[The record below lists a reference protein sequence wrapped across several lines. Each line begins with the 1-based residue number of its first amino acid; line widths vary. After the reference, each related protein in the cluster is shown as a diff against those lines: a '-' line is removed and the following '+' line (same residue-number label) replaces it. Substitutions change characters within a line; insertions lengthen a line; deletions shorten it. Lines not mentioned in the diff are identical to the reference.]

1 MTHRAGFVNII
12 GKPNVGKSTLMNA
25 MIGQNLSII
34 TSKAQTTRHR
44 ILGIV
49 NGEDFQIVY
58 SDTPGILDPN
68 YKLQELM
75 LKYARSAIS
84 DADIVMLM
92 TDTEEDTGLPGDLL
106 VRLGKLKVPV
116 LVLVNKIDLST
127 AEQVNLLVR
136 QWEDALPRSIV
147 IPISALEKFNLER
160 VFSLI
165 LENLPESPPFYPK
178 DELSDK
184 SERFFVSEIIREKIL
199 LNYRQE
205 IPYSVEVAVESFRES
220 GKIIH
225 ISCLIYVEKD
235 SQKGILIGHQG
246 KGLKKVGSQARTDI
260 EKFLGKKVFLET
272 RIKVKK
278 DWRNDARFL
287 KQSGY
292 NPA

>member
-1 MTHRAGFVNII
+1 
-12 GKPNVGKSTLMNA
+12 MNA

>member
-106 VRLGKLKVPV
+106 ARLGKLKVPV

-127 AEQVNLLVR
+127 SEQVIQVVR
-136 QWEDALPRSIV
+136 QWEEALPGAVV

-178 DELSDK
+178 DELTDK

-225 ISCLIYVEKD
+225 ISCLIFVEKD

-246 KGLKKVGSQARTDI
+246 KGLKKVGSEARADI

-278 DWRNDARFL
+278 DWRNDGRFL